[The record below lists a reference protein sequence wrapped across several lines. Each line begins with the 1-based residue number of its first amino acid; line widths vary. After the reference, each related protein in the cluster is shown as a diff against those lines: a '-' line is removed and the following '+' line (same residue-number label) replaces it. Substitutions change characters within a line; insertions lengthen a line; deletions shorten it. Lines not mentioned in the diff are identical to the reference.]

1 MVHFATMKKL
11 PVLFLALALSGCAV
25 HGPYHAAVVV
35 NHDARTITQTFQ
47 QVEIAEFNAGRIS
60 VAEHKALEAGTEKV
74 GLAGQSVT
82 AALQQAGPS
91 SDVLAKVNALVQA
104 VGDLNTNGVLAVK
117 NPTSKAVLGAA
128 IKGIQDLLV
137 NLQKEAGAPQ

>member
-1 MVHFATMKKL
+1 MKKL
-11 PVLFLALALSGCAV
+11 PVLLLALVLCGCAA

-60 VAEHKALEAGTEKV
+60 ADEHRALEAGVEKV

-82 AALQQAGPS
+82 SALQQAGPQ
-91 SDVLAKVNALVQA
+91 SDVLAKISVLVQA
-104 VGDLNTNGVLAVK
+104 VSELNANGVLAVK
-117 NPTSKAVLGAA
+117 NPTSKAALSVA
-128 IKGIQDLLV
+128 IQGIQALLL
-137 NLQKEAGAPQ
+137 NLQKEAGAAQ